1 VITHEPTQSQGKR
14 EVIFPNGNK
23 AQIIA
28 PALGTKADEILKSLN
43 IAQPKAVL
51 LLAGG
56 AGNFEEMLHSRLT
69 QLFSRGIA
77 RAAANIGAVIVDGG
91 TQAGVMAMMGNGVAD
106 RGYKTSLIG
115 VAPATRVTYPG
126 GPPENS
132 NSFPLDANHSHFVLV
147 DCADWG
153 GESATMSELASTL
166 AKDIPIVTLVVNGGN
181 ATKQEVLLAV
191 RRGWPVIVVKGSGG
205 TADEIAKLYEEKPA
219 FIQNPTLAE
228 ILDDGNIHLFKLTD
242 TVGEMERLIL
252 LLLETKNDTSPL
264 KQAWERFAIYD
275 ECAIRQQKTFL
286 RLQMF
291 IVMLGVLGT
300 FLALLY
306 TTLKYN
312 NGLVGLGWLNETFHY
327 TILVVPVL
335 AAILLAAS
343 NRFNPGNKWVLL
355 RASAESL
362 KREIYRYRC
371 RSGIYS
377 EARTA
382 RASRESKLANRL
394 EFISHQLMQTEVN
407 LSYLPGYKGQIPPE
421 NSGAVGDEG
430 MGFLTPD
437 SYVAYRLLDQL
448 RYFRRKTKGME
459 RRLTIM
465 QWLIYIVGGVGTVL
479 AAIGYELWIA
489 LTASLV
495 TAFGTYLQYMQTES
509 QLVKFNQAVTDLENI
524 RAWWTALSIEKQADQ
539 DNIDLLVDSTEK
551 ILEREHA
558 GWAQQMQDAFAELRE
573 QQAKEA
579 EKQQAGKK
587 SDKDTPRTQNF

>member
-1 VITHEPTQSQGKR
+1 MITQELTQGQGKH
-14 EVIFPNGNK
+14 EIIFPNGNK

-28 PALGTKADEILKSLN
+28 PTLGTKAEEILRSLN
-43 IAQPKAVL
+43 INQPKAVL

-56 AGNFEEMLHSRLT
+56 AGTFEEILHSRLI

-91 TQAGVMAMMGNGVAD
+91 TKAGVMAIMGNGVAD
-106 RGYKTSLIG
+106 RGYKTNLIG
-115 VAPATRVTYPG
+115 VVPAPKVSYPG
-126 GPPENS
+126 GPSESPDLV
-132 NSFPLDANHSHFVLV
+132 PLDPNHSHFVLI
-147 DCADWG
+147 DCLDWG
-153 GESATMSELASTL
+153 GESAAMSELASTL
-166 AKDIPIVTLVVNGGN
+166 AKDIPIVTLVVNGGQT
-181 ATKQEVLLAV
+181 TKQEVLLAV

-205 TADEIAKLYEEKPA
+205 TADEIAKLYEDKPA
-219 FIQNPTLAE
+219 FIQSPLLAE
-228 ILDDGNIHLFKLTD
+228 IIEDGNIHLFKLTD

-252 LLLETKNDTSPL
+252 LLLETKNDTNSL

-275 ECAIRQQKTFL
+275 ACAKRQQKTFL

-291 IVMLGVLGT
+291 IIILGVLGT

-312 NGLVGLGWLNETFHY
+312 NGLVGLGWLNSVFYY
-327 TILVVPVL
+327 TILVIPIS
-335 AAILLAAS
+335 ASILLASS

-382 RASRESKLANRL
+382 KTSREVKLANRL

-407 LSYLPGYKGQIPPE
+407 LAYLPGYTGQIPPE
-421 NSGAVGDEG
+421 NGAAAGDEG
-430 MGFLTPD
+430 QGFLTPD

-448 RYFRRKTKGME
+448 NYFRRKTKGME

-465 QWLIYIVGGVGTVL
+465 QWLIYIVGGTGTVL
-479 AAIGYELWIA
+479 AAIGFELWIA
-489 LTASLV
+489 LTAALV
-495 TAFGTYLQYMQTES
+495 TAFATYLQYMQTES

-579 EKQQAGKK
+579 EKQPGAKK
-587 SDKDTPRTQNF
+587 PDKEPQRIQNP